1 MRGLILLIWAA
12 GASSDG
18 GVALGDLPPPVVL
31 TFGPTSG
38 PTLGGTLVTF
48 SGAAFTSGAQ
58 PACRFGH
65 SSSSVPGTFAG
76 VSTGGTVTCAAP
88 AAEAG
93 YEVPVE
99 MSVDNVSFTAAGHT
113 FTYYTVHG

>member
-1 MRGLILLIWAA
+1 MRGLSLLLWAA

-48 SGAAFTSGAQ
+48 SGAAFTSGARPRAASATRPPPCRARS
-58 PACRFGH
+58 PA
-65 SSSSVPGTFAG
+65 
-76 VSTGGTVTCAAP
+76 
-88 AAEAG
+88 
-93 YEVPVE
+93 
-99 MSVDNVSFTAAGHT
+99 
-113 FTYYTVHG
+113 